1 MKIKFDVV
9 KDENFDITLLETK
22 LLKTFKEVDNVAIVE
37 KVEDKL
43 FKRDDV
49 QIHLAEITI
58 NVTGKNTGYRSVSA
72 SIFFVLESLSIK
84 LFNINISV
92 H

>member
-9 KDENFDITLLETK
+9 KDENFDFTLLETK

-37 KVEDKL
+37 KVEDKI
-43 FKRDDV
+43 FEKDDV
-49 QIHLAEITI
+49 KIHLEEITI
-58 NVTGKNTGYRSVSA
+58 NVTGKNIGYRSVSA
-72 SIFFVLESLSIK
+72 SIFIVLESLSMK
-84 LFNINISV
+84 LFNINISI

>member
-1 MKIKFDVV
+1 MKIKFDVI
-9 KDENFDITLLETK
+9 KDENFDFTLLETK

-37 KVEDKL
+37 KVEDK
-43 FKRDDV
+43 FFEKDDV
-49 QIHLAEITI
+49 QTHLAEITI
-58 NVTGKNTGYRSVSA
+58 NVTGKYIGYRSLSA

-84 LFNINISV
+84 LFKINISI

>member
-9 KDENFDITLLETK
+9 KDENFDFTLLEAK

-37 KVEDKL
+37 KVEDKI
-43 FKRDDV
+43 FEKDDV
-49 QIHLAEITI
+49 KTHLEEITI
-58 NVTGKNTGYRSVSA
+58 NVTGKNIGYRSISA
-72 SIFFVLESLSIK
+72 SIFIVLESLSMK
-84 LFNINISV
+84 LFNINISI

>member
-1 MKIKFDVV
+1 MV
-9 KDENFDITLLETK
+9 KGENFDFTLLETK
-22 LLKTFKEVDNVAIVE
+22 LLKTFKEVDNVVIVE

-43 FKRDDV
+43 FERDDV
-49 QIHLAEITI
+49 RTHLAEITI
-58 NVTGKNTGYRSVSA
+58 NVTGKNIGYRSVSA
-72 SIFFVLESLSIK
+72 SIFFVLDSLSIK

>member
-1 MKIKFDVV
+1 MKFDVV
-9 KDENFDITLLETK
+9 KGENFDFTLLETK
-22 LLKTFKEVDNVAIVE
+22 LLKTFKEVDNVVIVE

-43 FKRDDV
+43 FERDDV
-49 QIHLAEITI
+49 RTHLAEITI
-58 NVTGKNTGYRSVSA
+58 NVTGKNIGYRSVSA
-72 SIFFVLESLSIK
+72 SIFFVLDSLSIK

>member
-9 KDENFDITLLETK
+9 RDENFDFTLLEPK

-37 KVEDKL
+37 KVKDKI
-43 FKRDDV
+43 FEKDDV
-49 QIHLAEITI
+49 KTHLEEITI
-58 NVTGKNTGYRSVSA
+58 NVTGKNIGYRSVSA
-72 SIFFVLESLSIK
+72 SIFIVLESLSMK
-84 LFNINISV
+84 LFNINISI

>member
-9 KDENFDITLLETK
+9 KGENFDFIVLETK
-22 LLKTFKEVDNVAIVE
+22 LLKTFKEVDNVAIIE

-43 FKRDDV
+43 FERDDV
-49 QIHLAEITI
+49 QTYLAEITI
-58 NVTGKNTGYRSVSA
+58 NVTGKNIGYRSVSA

>member
-1 MKIKFDVV
+1 MKFDVV
-9 KDENFDITLLETK
+9 KGENFDFTLLETK

-43 FKRDDV
+43 FERDDV
-49 QIHLAEITI
+49 RTHLAEITI
-58 NVTGKNTGYRSVSA
+58 NVTGKNIGYRSVLA
-72 SIFFVLESLSIK
+72 SIFFVLDSLSIK

>member
-9 KDENFDITLLETK
+9 KGENSDFTLLETK
-22 LLKTFKEVDNVAIVE
+22 LLKIFKEVDNVAIVE
-37 KVEDKL
+37 NVEDKL
-43 FKRDDV
+43 FERDDV
-49 QIHLAEITI
+49 QTHLAEITI
-58 NVTGKNTGYRSVSA
+58 NVTGKNIGYRSVSA